1 MIRYVCLSDNMCVNW
16 QHKQRETTNRGK
28 KGHEK
33 GNFNHFI
40 WKWNKN
46 KAKQSENTLRA
57 MDFTLWEQK
66 NIQHKVGLLVLSNT
80 IRFCSIVDFTLL
92 K

>member
-1 MIRYVCLSDNMCVNW
+1 MYVYQTICVWIDNINKGRR
-16 QHKQRETTNRGK
+16 QIGGK

-66 NIQHKVGLLVLSNT
+66 NIQPKVGLLVLSNT